1 MDFDRDWTTFAV
13 DAEVEAFGTHRLC
26 VEHNRLRRQV
36 ERLQAQ
42 LHEERQ
48 GACDTARE
56 AAMGA
61 ATLQVMRERRF
72 GYWTVG
78 SWER

>member
-13 DAEVEAFGTHRLC
+13 DAEVEAFGPHRLC

-61 ATLQVMRERRF
+61 AIEQRWADLAEANNEPYGT
-72 GYWTVG
+72 Y
-78 SWER
+78 